1 MGVTQMTLHSVGG
14 GAGEVNLSGD
24 QAVGVHGGVCARG
37 GGGWCES
44 DGIGNLDLLSK
55 VILTG

>member
-1 MGVTQMTLHSVGG
+1 MTLHSVGG